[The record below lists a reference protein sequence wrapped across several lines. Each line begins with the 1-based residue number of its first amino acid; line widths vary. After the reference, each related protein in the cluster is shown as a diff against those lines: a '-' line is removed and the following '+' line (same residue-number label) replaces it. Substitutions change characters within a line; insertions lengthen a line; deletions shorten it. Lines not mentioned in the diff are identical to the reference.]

1 MTDKHLFAQMT
12 WPEVN
17 DAVKQRRVVV
27 LPIAA
32 IEQHGPHLP
41 VDTDNVLASMICEAA
56 ASRAP
61 DVMVVM
67 PAINYGFNDHNME
80 FPGTISVK
88 MQHFVDYCFDVTA
101 SLAHQGFRRIVLVNA
116 HGSNGPLC
124 DLIAR
129 RTTIETTALCAS
141 INHWQLAWSDIAGQ
155 LEGGPHAADHACE
168 WETSEYLHLRPELV
182 RMDLAKDE
190 IAAERGGPR
199 WLYPS
204 VHHES
209 PVKFMNWWSR
219 MSSTGV
225 NGTPTL
231 ATAEKGRV
239 MVEATVARLIE
250 VCRDFRDMPEA
261 QREDHRLARRGSV
274 REAMVSKTR

>member
-1 MTDKHLFAQMT
+1 VTDKHLFAQMT

-17 DAVKQRRVVV
+17 EAVRQRRVVV

-41 VDTDNVLASMICEAA
+41 VDTDNVLASTICETA
-56 ASRAP
+56 ASRAA
-61 DVMVVM
+61 DAMVAM
-67 PAINYGFNDHNME
+67 PAIHYGFNDHNME

-88 MQHFVDYCFDVTA
+88 MQHFVDYCFDVAA
-101 SLAHQGFRRIVLVNA
+101 SLAYQGFRRIVLVNA
-116 HGSNGPLC
+116 HGSNSPLC

-129 RTTIETTALCAS
+129 RVTIETPALCAS
-141 INHWQLAWSDIAGQ
+141 INHWQLAWGEIAAQ

-182 RMDLAKDE
+182 RMDLAADE

-219 MSSTGV
+219 MSATGV

-239 MVEATVARLIE
+239 MVETTISRLIE
-250 VCRDFRDMPEA
+250 VCRDFRDLPDGR
-261 QREDHRLARRGSV
+261 REDHRLPEARMGS
-274 REAMVSKTR
+274 EDD